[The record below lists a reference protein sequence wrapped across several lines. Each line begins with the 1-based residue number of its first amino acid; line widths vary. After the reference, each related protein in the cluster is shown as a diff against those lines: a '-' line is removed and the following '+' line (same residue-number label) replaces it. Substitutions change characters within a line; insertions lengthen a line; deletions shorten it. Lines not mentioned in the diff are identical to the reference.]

1 MSNLQAKLYQDLKQR
16 QLNKPKHNTGISRL
30 IEKSRDY
37 SHSKLEKEFKK
48 RLEKGLFRIP
58 DIGKG
63 EHLIIDAKEKEEEDE
78 EEEEEEYDDLTP
90 SLREEHKKLKE
101 GNIRRKKAI
110 EDVREYREKLR
121 EEAED
126 KSEDLNEDT
135 DIELEEDKL
144 ERKEKMMRDIEEHGD
159 LFVEH
164 HKKELIQR
172 LYGGDEIFVHDSKP
186 MTFNDYL
193 NIAREREGE
202 IIGVIKP
209 YSNNLQ
215 FYLYNNGEKIKLYKG
230 QAKRFTHEQVDEVR
244 LQLYKVKIDE
254 DDLPEDVVVINPDD
268 DDDDYPKGN
277 RLLTESKVLKKM
289 NEEIEEEIMQEI
301 EEENHEDHKKLRLNR
316 DDDNLLLLLLSL
328 LIIVRLQMIIR
339 LKLVIRIKRYKNQ
352 RMK

>member
-16 QLNKPKHNTGISRL
+16 HLNKPKHNTGISRL

-63 EHLIIDAKEKEEEDE
+63 EYLIIDAKEKEEEEDE
-78 EEEEEEYDDLTP
+78 YEDFSP
-90 SLREEHKKLKE
+90 SIREEHKKLKE
-101 GNIRRKKAI
+101 NDNRRKKAI
-110 EDVREYREKLR
+110 EDVREYREKLIKRR

-159 LFVEH
+159 LIVEH

-172 LYGGDEIFVHDSKP
+172 LYGGDKIFVHDSKP

-202 IIGVIKP
+202 IIGVMKP

-215 FYLYNNGEKIKLYKG
+215 FYSYNNGEKIKLYKG
-230 QAKRFTHEQVDEVR
+230 QAKRFTHEQVDEIR
-244 LQLYKVKIDE
+244 LQ
-254 DDLPEDVVVINPDD
+254 
-268 DDDDYPKGN
+268 
-277 RLLTESKVLKKM
+277 
-289 NEEIEEEIMQEI
+289 
-301 EEENHEDHKKLRLNR
+301 
-316 DDDNLLLLLLSL
+316 
-328 LIIVRLQMIIR
+328 
-339 LKLVIRIKRYKNQ
+339 
-352 RMK
+352 